1 MKKVLLIFDLN
12 HTLLYAAKNSKT
24 LTFDYNSKIQDSK
37 PNCFMEKDKIFFR
50 PSRNEFLD
58 YLFIK
63 SDNFYNV
70 GVWSSL
76 DKEKTSV
83 LSK

>member
-1 MKKVLLIFDLN
+1 
-12 HTLLYAAKNSKT
+12 
-24 LTFDYNSKIQDSK
+24 
-37 PNCFMEKDKIFFR
+37 MEKDKIFFR